1 MIEAI
6 VPVAIAAT
14 TGLALTLR
22 RIDSIELKM
31 AEKYITRTEVSLLME
46 RFEDHLVR
54 IENKIDSLRN

>member
-6 VPVAIAAT
+6 VPVVIAAT

>member
-6 VPVAIAAT
+6 VPVGIAAT

-22 RIDSIELKM
+22 RIDAIELKM

>member
-6 VPVAIAAT
+6 VPVVIAAT

-22 RIDSIELKM
+22 RIDAIELKM
-31 AEKYITRTEVSLLME
+31 AEKYITRTEVSMLME

-54 IENKIDSLRN
+54 IETKIDSLRT